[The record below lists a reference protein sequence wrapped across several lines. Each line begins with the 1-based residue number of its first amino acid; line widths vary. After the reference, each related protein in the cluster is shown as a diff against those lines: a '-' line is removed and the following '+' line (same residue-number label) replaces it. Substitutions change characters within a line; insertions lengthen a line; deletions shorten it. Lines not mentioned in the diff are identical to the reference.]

1 MMGWV
6 SSCVFKP
13 FSLSGFL
20 SSSLS
25 VLLVDVEVEPTPE
38 LLRRFVDAAR
48 LQECTQSVQDSV
60 GRDNGT
66 SRAELVQ
73 CTVGVP
79 AESFDLVQLGVLFLI
94 FLALASSVPLARS
107 SSSLSE

>member
-1 MMGWV
+1 MTGWV

-38 LLRRFVDAAR
+38 LLRHAAR
-48 LQECTQSVQDSV
+48 LHERAHRVQELVA
-60 GRDNGT
+60 GNNGA
-66 SRAELVQ
+66 SRAELVGGSAEHFGVRHSGVF
-73 CTVGVP
+73 CTNP
-79 AESFDLVQLGVLFLI
+79 AAI
-94 FLALASSVPLARS
+94 
-107 SSSLSE
+107 SLSCTRSGISPNFPIIPTT